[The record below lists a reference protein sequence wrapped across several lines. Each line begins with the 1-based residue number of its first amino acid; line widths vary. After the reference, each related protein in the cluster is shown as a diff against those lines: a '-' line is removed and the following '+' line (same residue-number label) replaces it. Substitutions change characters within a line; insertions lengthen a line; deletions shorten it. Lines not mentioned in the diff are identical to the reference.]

1 MMIEM
6 LKAFFLIFIAEM
18 GDKTQI
24 LAMAFATRFPVKKVL
39 AGVFIGVLLNHG
51 LGVIVGKYISD
62 FLPTNIIQIVAGV
75 VFISFAFWTL
85 KVEDDEDKDEEQ
97 KYKFGPVLTVALAFF
112 IGELG
117 DKTQLT
123 AITLATNTSYPLAIL
138 GGTVLGMIMT
148 CSIGI
153 LIGKKLGDK
162 VPEFIIK
169 IIAAF
174 VFMAFGIAKLYQNLP
189 QKYINFQN
197 SFIFIAIIFI
207 IFTAMLKSMLESRK
221 KGVMSRFK
229 QTSKELFDYYNKA
242 KDEIEKI
249 CLGEE
254 KCGKCQGDQ
263 CIVGYTKTL
272 INTALEEGVLPKQK
286 VFVHSKENI
295 DKPFEKDQIINI
307 LKTTL
312 KLVKDNNA
320 IAKDMNVNQIR
331 KNLEKIL
338 LGRSIEKIDNWGSY
352 TNYLYEIDEV
362 IAKKIFE

>member
-153 LIGKKLGDK
+153 LIGK
-162 VPEFIIK
+162 
-169 IIAAF
+169 
-174 VFMAFGIAKLYQNLP
+174 
-189 QKYINFQN
+189 
-197 SFIFIAIIFI
+197 S
-207 IFTAMLKSMLESRK
+207 
-221 KGVMSRFK
+221 
-229 QTSKELFDYYNKA
+229 
-242 KDEIEKI
+242 
-249 CLGEE
+249 
-254 KCGKCQGDQ
+254 
-263 CIVGYTKTL
+263 
-272 INTALEEGVLPKQK
+272 
-286 VFVHSKENI
+286 
-295 DKPFEKDQIINI
+295 
-307 LKTTL
+307 
-312 KLVKDNNA
+312 
-320 IAKDMNVNQIR
+320 
-331 KNLEKIL
+331 
-338 LGRSIEKIDNWGSY
+338 
-352 TNYLYEIDEV
+352 
-362 IAKKIFE
+362 

>member
-1 MMIEM
+1 
-6 LKAFFLIFIAEM
+6 
-18 GDKTQI
+18 
-24 LAMAFATRFPVKKVL
+24 
-39 AGVFIGVLLNHG
+39 
-51 LGVIVGKYISD
+51 
-62 FLPTNIIQIVAGV
+62 
-75 VFISFAFWTL
+75 
-85 KVEDDEDKDEEQ
+85 
-97 KYKFGPVLTVALAFF
+97 
-112 IGELG
+112 
-117 DKTQLT
+117 
-123 AITLATNTSYPLAIL
+123 
-138 GGTVLGMIMT
+138 
-148 CSIGI
+148 
-153 LIGKKLGDK
+153 
-162 VPEFIIK
+162 
-169 IIAAF
+169 
-174 VFMAFGIAKLYQNLP
+174 
-189 QKYINFQN
+189 
-197 SFIFIAIIFI
+197 
-207 IFTAMLKSMLESRK
+207 
-221 KGVMSRFK
+221 MSRFK